1 MKLNKALRSALS
13 KALAAVMVLSVL
25 TPTAI
30 FAAPEAEAVPL
41 AEAAAEAVSD
51 EDADE
56 EALEADLAAL
66 PREELA
72 DHAVSYTAFTDTVSF
87 AGQKLTGVFVQ
98 YDDNVQARTLRT
110 STYDVQA
117 FKGDNKTLASA
128 QITAVY
134 SNSEP
139 AFREDKTSVEGPYV
153 IIELSDYDGV
163 GTMDLSNVYVTDA
176 DGKEYSTGGYGN
188 IESVDPVVIQKNQIA
203 LTDVLVKA
211 GTIDAAKANKTIN
224 KNFDDFEDLVL
235 DSRFNTYGD
244 AKIRVKYHLPEGYDA
259 EGKELYPLVVVQC
272 GGGLRM
278 REITNEAG
286 EVIYRSYG
294 ANIAFDTSVTSW
306 MDDEYKAKGYKDV
319 IVISVDN
326 RCINDNAG
334 DPYNR
339 YVAAD
344 DINQTVEYFLD
355 NFKVDPSSVIYS
367 GNSQGSLIGYQTVS
381 SRPELWTAFMA
392 CNGLAITSPDP
403 FSSDENMAKYMEG
416 VANVMDAI
424 TDNHIAMYWN
434 LGETDMG
441 ASGPRGQLFY
451 DYAKARYEAQGMTQE
466 QIDEILHLTVFADE
480 EYLHYGI
487 INADGSA
494 YAHGATKLAYTAHKD
509 EFQPWLLGQV
519 KTPAEMRPA
528 ASVADDV
535 YKIQAIT
542 GANFYGAGVD
552 AVVIYFRP
560 DVDITGLTKEDFV
573 LVDRGSLNP
582 DFGEVPIKE
591 AVIDEED
598 NIVVLHIDTTKS
610 AATETNA
617 KVYTNPGSTGSRS
630 RNAFGIYCTG
640 AWYRDV
646 DGVLHYGKEDTDEY
660 KANTTGQ
667 GYQVRETLE
676 LKLRLA
682 GEEDFTDSECLATD
696 LGKYNPNGLW
706 MASYDEMTGPD
717 GFKNLYDLQI
727 PSTGADIPDGTAD
740 QYVRGYY
747 YVPEN
752 YDPANGIVVYL
763 QGQGVSYWQDQ
774 DGTNNEGCGF
784 LYDTNTWAWKDSGAI
799 VVNIQ
804 DRSTT
809 GFGLGEVEPHYDFV
823 VDDANVMKYF
833 IDKYGVTGNIVV
845 QGNSRGTMA
854 CDILIKALAGAP
866 YNPAQ
871 QGAGFFANEENGGY
885 NKTLDKSVYD
895 FEVNTYVCQN
905 GPFGGHS
912 GDGDDMFH
920 DDSVWE
926 MVAKTGLRVWCF
938 DGEQDMHENI
948 HNIAKYR
955 AVCKELGY
963 NDEWI
968 KDNIRLT
975 GYTTELFYP
984 WGETDHSV
992 TRINGWYFSDQA
1004 YYGPDLTVDPA
1015 TGEIKYKTM
1024 FNDGDTYELVGYGR
1038 AAENAKKGYKYTV
1051 YDDIYTAWALR
1062 NADVNKTSIVNDVVS
1077 FQAVTDVTFYGLALT
1092 KVIITFKDGVDVSGL
1107 TVDDFVVV
1115 DRGSLKP
1122 DFGEVDFS
1130 DIKIEGQKVTLIVS
1144 TRTGATENNKR
1155 IYSGATKEGSRERNV
1170 NGVYV
1175 TGAWYRDAN
1184 THTIYYGN
1192 DDNDAYANNT
1202 TGLGYQARE
1211 SLELK
1216 IRYADE
1222 IGYDS
1227 AAMLANADGS
1237 YNADGLWL
1245 ETYDTYFGDGQIV
1258 TFEEAG
1264 IEVPSTSA
1272 AAKDGTG
1279 DALVKG
1285 FIHIPENYDELD
1297 KIPVVF
1303 TEQGQG
1309 IVYWKL
1315 PDGTNNF
1322 GTSAKFDATMT
1333 SWIGKDVIVV
1343 HIEDRSTTGTNLG
1356 EVKDCYDFV
1365 ADDVAVMK
1373 AVLDKYEKADPEK
1386 IIIHGNSRGTYAS
1399 NNIIEA
1405 LAGCEYSLP
1414 WGGTAK
1420 LDKSLYDFTI
1430 DTYLCNNGDFG
1441 RGMMGTV
1448 WDEDDLK
1455 VIAATG
1461 MRAWIFDGQQDT
1473 DNIERRLLYVNA
1485 LKGAGYND
1493 AWIEENVRLSGYPSE
1508 IYYHWGESD
1517 HSTTRVNYWY
1527 FADEPFWGPD
1537 VKVSE
1542 DGELVYGTKLS
1553 KGDTYKLDSA
1563 DMGSNTDG
1571 PKDGH
1576 LYMIYGDAVEP
1587 WALLDADSLQVAKV
1601 KAFVSRLYEDF
1612 LGRVPEEEGL
1622 NAWTEALITGRGTV
1636 AKVVYGFVYSPEFL
1650 NSPLSN
1656 EGFVTALYHTIL
1668 GREPDASGLEA
1679 WVDVLDNGLTRKK
1692 VLEGFLNSK
1701 ELRNIA
1707 ADLGVE
1713 AGYYYSDEYVDQNV
1727 KKTMFVFRLYKIV
1740 FGRVPRTSELES
1752 WVKVLNDG
1760 KYTASDVVRGFF
1772 NSKENINRNLSPSDY
1787 VNYAYAAI
1795 LGRDPDPMGL
1805 LDWTAIYRDEGSE
1818 AVIDGLLGSEEFKKM
1833 CDAYGVKP

>member
-13 KALAAVMVLSVL
+13 KALAAVMVFSVL

-30 FAAPEAEAVPL
+30 LAVPREADSQ
-41 AEAAAEAVSD
+41 AEAAMEVVSE
-51 EDADE
+51 EDAFD
-56 EALEADLAAL
+56 EALQEELDAL

-72 DHAVSYTAFTDTVSF
+72 DHLVGYTAYTDTVSF
-87 AGQKLTGVFVQ
+87 AGQKLTGVFIQ
-98 YDDNVQARTLRT
+98 YDETVQARTLRT

-117 FKGDNKTLASA
+117 YKGDNKTLESA

-134 SNSEP
+134 TNSEP
-139 AFREDKTSVEGPYV
+139 AFRDDKQSVEGPYV
-153 IIELSDYDGV
+153 IIEISEYDGV
-163 GTMDLSNVYVTDA
+163 GTMDLSNIYVTDA

-188 IESVDPVVIQKNQIA
+188 IASVDPVVTQKNHVG
-203 LTDVLVKA
+203 LTNALVKS
-211 GTIDAAKANKTIN
+211 GTLDPAKANKTIN
-224 KNFDDFEDLVL
+224 NNFDDFKDLVL

-244 AKIRVKYHLPEGYDA
+244 AKIRVKYHLPEGYDP
-259 EGKELYPLVVVQC
+259 EGEKLYPLVVVQC

-278 REITNEAG
+278 RELANDAG
-286 EVIYRSYG
+286 EIIYRSYG

-306 MDDEYKAKGYKDV
+306 MDDEYKAKGYEDV
-319 IVISVDN
+319 IVLSVDN
-326 RCINDNAG
+326 RCINDVTS

-355 NFKVDPSSVIYS
+355 NFKVNPSSVIYS

-403 FSSDENMAKYMEG
+403 FSSEENMAAYMKG
-416 VANVMDAI
+416 VAKVMDPI
-424 TDNHIAMYWN
+424 TDNHVAMYWN

-451 DYAKARYEAQGMTQE
+451 DYAKSRYEAQGMTQD

-509 EFQPWLLGQV
+509 EFQPWLLGQSKV
-519 KTPAEMRPA
+519 LDGIRPA
-528 ASVADDV
+528 ASIAKDA
-535 YKIQAIT
+535 YRIQAFT
-542 GANFYGAGVD
+542 GATFYGAGVES
-552 AVVIYFRP
+552 VVISFRHN
-560 DVDITGLTKEDFV
+560 VDISGLTKDDFI

-582 DFGEVPIKE
+582 EFGEVPVKE
-591 AVIDEED
+591 VEIDEK
-598 NIVVLHIDTTKS
+598 NNVVILHIDTTRS
-610 AATETNA
+610 ASTETNA
-617 KVYTNPGSTGSRS
+617 KVYTNPGATGSRS

-646 DGVLHYGKEDTDEY
+646 NGIIHYGKEDAAGY

-667 GYQVRETLE
+667 GYQARETLE

-682 GEEDFTDSECLATD
+682 GEEAFTDGECLATE
-696 LGKYNPNGLW
+696 LGKYNADGLW
-706 MASYDEMTGPD
+706 MASYDEMTGPE
-717 GFKNLYDLQI
+717 GFSNLYDLQI

-740 QYVRGYY
+740 PYVRGYY
-747 YVPEN
+747 YVPED
-752 YDPANGIVVYL
+752 YDPANGLVVYL
-763 QGQGVSYWQDQ
+763 QGQGISYWQDQ

-784 LYDTNTWAWKDSGAI
+784 MYCPNTWAWKDSGAI

-809 GFGLGEVEPHYDFV
+809 GFGLGEIAGTYDFV

-854 CDILIKALAGAP
+854 CDILIKALAGCP

-885 NKTLDKSVYD
+885 NKKLDKSVYD

-905 GPFGGHS
+905 GPFGGHT

-926 MVAKTGLRVWCF
+926 QVARTGLRVWCF
-938 DGEQDMHENI
+938 DGEQDSHENI
-948 HNIAKYR
+948 PNIAKYK
-955 AVCKELGY
+955 ALCKELGY
-963 NDEWI
+963 SDEWI
-968 KDNIRLT
+968 EENVRLT
-975 GYTTELFYP
+975 GYTTEIFYP

-992 TRINGWYFSDQA
+992 TRVNGWYFSKQA
-1004 YYGPDLTVDPA
+1004 YYGPDLTVNPEN
-1015 TGEIKYKTM
+1015 GELTYNTKLK
-1024 FNDGDTYELVGYGR
+1024 DGDTYELAGYGR

-1051 YDDIYTAWALR
+1051 YDDIYTDWALR
-1062 NADVNKTSIVNDVVS
+1062 KANVNNHSIAEDVES
-1077 FQAVTDVTFYGLALT
+1077 FQAVTDVTFYGLCLT
-1092 KVIITFKDGVDVSGL
+1092 KVIVTFKDGVDVSGL

-1115 DRGSLKP
+1115 DRGSLTP
-1122 DFGEVDFS
+1122 DFGEVDFD
-1130 DIKIEGQKVTLIVS
+1130 DIKIDGQKVTLTVS
-1144 TRTGATENNKR
+1144 TKTAATKNNSR
-1155 IYSGATKEGSRERNV
+1155 IYSGDNREGSRERNTF
-1170 NGVYV
+1170 GAYV

-1184 THTIYYGN
+1184 THTIYFGR
-1192 DDNDAYANNT
+1192 DDNDAYENNT
-1202 TGLGYQARE
+1202 TGLGYQTRE

-1222 IGYDS
+1222 IGYD
-1227 AAMLANADGS
+1227 AGAMLANPDGS
-1237 YNADGLWL
+1237 YNEDGLWL
-1245 ETYDTYFGDGQIV
+1245 ETQDTYFGDGRIV

-1279 DALVKG
+1279 DAYVKG
-1285 FIHIPENYDELD
+1285 FIHIPENYDKLD

-1373 AVLDKYEKADPEK
+1373 AVLDKYDKADPDK
-1386 IIIHGNSRGTYAS
+1386 LIIHGNSRGTFAS

-1420 LDKSLYDFTI
+1420 LDKKVYDFTI
-1430 DTYLCNNGDFG
+1430 DTYLCHNGDFG

-1461 MRAWIFDGQQDT
+1461 LRAWIFDGQQDT
-1473 DNIERRLLYVNA
+1473 DNVERRMLYVNA
-1485 LKGAGYND
+1485 LKEAGYSD
-1493 AWIEENVRLSGYPSE
+1493 AWIEENVRLSGYPTA

-1537 VKVSE
+1537 VTVSE
-1542 DGELVYGTKLS
+1542 DGELVYGTKLA
-1553 KGDTYKLDSA
+1553 KGDTYKLASE
-1563 DMGSNTDG
+1563 DMGNNAKG
-1571 PKDGH
+1571 PKDGYSYK
-1576 LYMIYGDAVEP
+1576 LYGDAVEP
-1587 WALLDADSLQVAKV
+1587 WALLGADSLQTAKV
-1601 KAFVSRLYEDF
+1601 KAFVTRLYENF
-1612 LGRVPEEEGL
+1612 LGRAPEEDGL
-1622 NAWTEALITGRGTV
+1622 NAWTSALIEGRAHV

-1650 NSPLSN
+1650 NNPLSN

-1668 GREPDASGLEA
+1668 GREPDASGLDA
-1679 WVDVLDNGLTRKK
+1679 WVKVLDNGLTRKK
-1692 VLEGFLNSK
+1692 VLEGFLNSR
-1701 ELRNIA
+1701 ELKNIA
-1707 ADLGVE
+1707 NDLGVE
-1713 AGYYYSDEYVDQNV
+1713 AGSYESDEYIDQNV
-1727 KKTMFVFRLYKIV
+1727 KKTMFVFRLYKVV
-1740 FGRVPRTSELES
+1740 FAREPKTSELEG
-1752 WVKVLNDG
+1752 WVRVLNDG
-1760 KYTASDVVRGFF
+1760 KHTASDVVRGFF
-1772 NSKENINRNLSPSDY
+1772 NSKENINRNLAASDY
-1787 VNYAYAAI
+1787 VTCAYAAI
-1795 LGRDPDPMGL
+1795 LDRDPDPMGL
-1805 LDWTAIYRDEGSE
+1805 LDWTAIFRDEGAD
-1818 AVIDGLLGSEEFKKM
+1818 AVVNGLLGSEEFRNL
-1833 CDAYGVKP
+1833 CNSYGVAP